1 MHSFLKFKENDI
13 NMRHLAQEDQ
23 SLTSKS
29 SENSPEEED
38 NENETDFQ

>member
-13 NMRHLAQEDQ
+13 NMRDLAQEDQ

-29 SENSPEEED
+29 SENSQEEED